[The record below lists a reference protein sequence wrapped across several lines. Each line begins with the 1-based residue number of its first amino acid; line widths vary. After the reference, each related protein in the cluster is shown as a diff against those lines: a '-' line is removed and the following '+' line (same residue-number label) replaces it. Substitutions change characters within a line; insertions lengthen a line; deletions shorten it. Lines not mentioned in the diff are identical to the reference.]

1 MIQAHHTT
9 MAVLD
14 RFSCECLKS
23 ELDIFSVSPT
33 QTSIEQTVYKKYRP
47 ISAVTGQSPLEFYI
61 PATDEDYLD
70 LQQSYLYLR
79 TRIQDAH
86 GNNLQPPDGN
96 DDPAD
101 DTFVFPINYFVN
113 TQFKNV
119 DVYLSGTQVS
129 PNDNLYAYRAYLE
142 TLLSYGRDA
151 KEGPLQACFYYPDTR
166 EPNLHDKT
174 VAAAECV
181 NKGARSRF
189 NRTRYSQGIELIGR
203 IHNPLFNQHKLM
215 LNKMDIRMKFNRH
228 DSKFPLIAFLER
240 TNYTI
245 AIDEAILYVCH
256 KTISPSVRE
265 AHENGL
271 LKSNAKYP
279 IRTSEMKF
287 FTKAAGHAD
296 LSEPNLCSGILPRRV
311 VVGLVRSEGFNGSH
325 HYNPLDFASHHL
337 RSIQLRRN
345 GIALPFEE
353 IEVDFEGNNVVQGYV
368 SLFQGTNRL
377 FRDNGISV
385 GLLDYTRSGNSLYVF
400 DLSQDGQDG
409 NLSLL
414 QEGTIS
420 LNIKLDE
427 ALQYSV
433 TIVVYIEKEGLVE
446 IDRDRNVTFE
456 S

>member
-1 MIQAHHTT
+1 MH
-9 MAVLD
+9 
-14 RFSCECLKS
+14 
-23 ELDIFSVSPT
+23 
-33 QTSIEQTVYKKYRP
+33 
-47 ISAVTGQSPLEFYI
+47 
-61 PATDEDYLD
+61 
-70 LQQSYLYLR
+70 
-79 TRIQDAH
+79 
-86 GNNLQPPDGN
+86 
-96 DDPAD
+96 
-101 DTFVFPINYFVN
+101 
-113 TQFKNV
+113 
-119 DVYLSGTQVS
+119 
-129 PNDNLYAYRAYLE
+129 
-142 TLLSYGRDA
+142 
-151 KEGPLQACFYYPDTR
+151 
-166 EPNLHDKT
+166 
-174 VAAAECV
+174 
-181 NKGARSRF
+181 
-189 NRTRYSQGIELIGR
+189 YSQDIELIGR

-228 DSKFPLIAFLER
+228 DSKFPLMAFLER

-245 AIDEAILYVCH
+245 AIDEAVLYVCH
-256 KTISPSVRE
+256 KTISLSVRE

-311 VVGLVRSEGFNGSH
+311 VVGLVRSEGFNGLH

-337 RSIQLRRN
+337 QSIQLRRN

-414 QEGTIS
+414 QEGTVS
-420 LNIKLDE
+420 L
-427 ALQYSV
+427 
-433 TIVVYIEKEGLVE
+433 T
-446 IDRDRNVTFE
+446 
-456 S
+456 